1 MYEDSILNK
10 VMDYLNKGFA
20 LNDYVK
26 ITPTLNE
33 SLVKQYMTQLD
44 KANAQGKPAS
54 DEIFKSKEGRLA
66 IKNLLFYDQM
76 KRIGFDLRK
85 NKNQPLAITEE

>member
-1 MYEDSILNK
+1 
-10 VMDYLNKGFA
+10 
-20 LNDYVK
+20 
-26 ITPTLNE
+26 
-33 SLVKQYMTQLD
+33 MTQLD

-85 NKNQPLAITEE
+85 NKAEK